1 MLAERSEGS
10 GGLCPP
16 SSIGVQRAQGPGVKA
31 TAVTVSRHIEGE
43 GGEGHGGKTCGV
55 QAAIQ

>member
-31 TAVTVSRHIEGE
+31 TAVTVSRHIEG
-43 GGEGHGGKTCGV
+43 GEGHAGKTCGV
-55 QAAIQ
+55 QTSIQ